1 LSSATRPDSAWSLR
15 GLRIEAIAL
24 AIVAML
30 LAAVGIA
37 MVYSASAELAID
49 VFSRQTTW
57 FGLGCLVMIVGAAFD
72 YRTWLRAAIP
82 MYLLS
87 IVLVGWVLFFGHSAG
102 GARSWIGIG
111 SLGGQ
116 PTDIV
121 KFASA
126 ALLARYLA
134 SVRDRLDLAQL
145 GVACL
150 LLTPPLAIIA
160 LQPDMGGVLMICIVV
175 TGMVLVTGVRLRALV
190 VACLLGLVLGGSL
203 WVFAPEYQRE
213 RIRTFVAPERDP
225 LGSGY
230 NLRQSRIAV
239 GSGGVMGQGWLQ
251 GSQSQLRFLPA
262 RHTDFVF
269 AVLAEEW
276 GFLGTLAVFG
286 LYGAYL
292 TLGFRIATRARD
304 RSGVLLATGLM
315 TVFSAHLLYNTGMII
330 GLVPI
335 TGIPLPFLSYGGS
348 FILYCFF
355 ATGTL
360 ISIDLRRYVNRA

>member
-1 LSSATRPDSAWSLR
+1 MT
-15 GLRIEAIAL
+15 
-24 AIVAML
+24 
-30 LAAVGIA
+30 LAAVAVLLGGVGIA
-37 MVYSASAELAID
+37 MVYAAGAELPID
-49 VFSRQTTW
+49 VLSRQTTW
-57 FGLGCLVMIVGAAFD
+57 FGLGFIVMLIGAAFD
-72 YRTWLRAAIP
+72 YRTWLRVAVP
-82 MYLLS
+82 VYLLS
-87 IVLVGWVLFFGHSAG
+87 VAMVGGVSLFGHAAG
-102 GARSWIGIG
+102 GARSWIGLG

-126 ALLARYLA
+126 AILARYLA
-134 SVRDRLDLAQL
+134 SVRDLLDFKQL
-145 GVACL
+145 LVVGL
-150 LLTPPLAIIA
+150 LLGPPLALIA
-160 LQPDMGGVLMICIVV
+160 LQPDMGGVLMISMAVV
-175 TGMVLVTGVRLRALV
+175 GMVLVCGVRAKALI
-190 VACLLGLVLGGSL
+190 VAVLLGLALGVGAWS
-203 WVFAPEYQRE
+203 FGPQYQRE
-213 RIRTFVAPERDP
+213 RIMTFVAPDRDP
-225 LGSGY
+225 LGAGY

-239 GSGGVMGQGWLQ
+239 GSGGVVGKGWMQGT
-251 GSQSQLRFLPA
+251 QSQLRFLPA

-292 TLGFRIATRARD
+292 ALGFRIATRARD
-304 RSGVLLATGLM
+304 RTGVLLASGLV

-348 FILYCFF
+348 FMLFCFF